1 MSPGAQAALGLIVDG
16 NVDNSNTEM
25 ALHAVELPAKPLTL
39 QDVLAAVIPSNI
51 FASLVNGETLK
62 VLVFALLCGFALG
75 QVPGKTA
82 DSLEQSLEAVYHA
95 CQALTRWINLP
106 VPLVLVCMTAS
117 QIADTGLE
125 PMQSM
130 LGFVVTF
137 LSIST
142 TLLIMAVLVLGY
154 RSGCSGATVRDAL
167 REPFSLGIATNSS
180 ATCMPAMVEA
190 LAEKLRFAR
199 SQVELLVPLSVS
211 LLRSGSIVYFVC
223 GTMFVAALYSRDL
236 SAMDVG
242 LIVMISVLSGFAS
255 TGMGG
260 ITSITLMATACQYL
274 GLPFE
279 AAFILFVAVDPI
291 CAMAR
296 TAVTVIGSCAAVAVV
311 CPRPRQLEINQQG

>member
-1 MSPGAQAALGLIVDG
+1 
-16 NVDNSNTEM
+16 
-25 ALHAVELPAKPLTL
+25 
-39 QDVLAAVIPSNI
+39 
-51 FASLVNGETLK
+51 
-62 VLVFALLCGFALG
+62 
-75 QVPGKTA
+75 
-82 DSLEQSLEAVYHA
+82 
-95 CQALTRWINLP
+95 